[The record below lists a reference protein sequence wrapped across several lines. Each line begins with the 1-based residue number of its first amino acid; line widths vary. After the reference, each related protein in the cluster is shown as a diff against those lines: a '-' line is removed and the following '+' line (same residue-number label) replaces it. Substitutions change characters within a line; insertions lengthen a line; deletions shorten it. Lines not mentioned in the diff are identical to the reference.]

1 MFIYVFMKKKKI
13 LCCKAIFESDK
24 SEQNMSA
31 FQTDGTSAGKS
42 ADTFVSV
49 KK

>member
-1 MFIYVFMKKKKI
+1 MCIPVLMTNFQ
-13 LCCKAIFESDK
+13 CCKAIFESDK